1 MEKPAMHTETRYDD
15 LSGTMSVNFRE
26 NEGFEQFVS
35 RVAGVDLSRYQP
47 VAMRLYVDKEAILTV
62 YATDRS
68 QTMARE
74 NSGKLQV
81 RKFKINV
88 SLEELFSSFRQLD
101 FTLLKEGYAVDT
113 FEVIDSQPQRE

>member
-1 MEKPAMHTETRYDD
+1 MEKPTMHTETRYDD

-68 QTMARE
+68 QTIPRE
-74 NSGKLQV
+74 NTDKLQV

-101 FTLLKEGYAVDT
+101 FTLLKEGYAVDN

>member
-26 NEGFEQFVS
+26 GESFEQFVS

-68 QTMARE
+68 PTIPRE
-74 NSGKLQV
+74 NNGKLQV
-81 RKFKINV
+81 RKFKVNV
-88 SLEELFSSFRQLD
+88 SLKELFNSFRQLD
-101 FTLLKEGYAVDT
+101 FTLLKEGYAVDN
-113 FEVIDSQPQRE
+113 FEVSDSQRES

>member
-1 MEKPAMHTETRYDD
+1 MEKPTMHTETRYDD

-68 QTMARE
+68 QTIPRE

>member
-1 MEKPAMHTETRYDD
+1 MHTETRYDD

-26 NEGFEQFVS
+26 NEGFEPFVS

-68 QTMARE
+68 QTIPRE
-74 NSGKLQV
+74 NSSKLQV
-81 RKFKINV
+81 RKFKIHV

-101 FTLLKEGYAVDT
+101 FTLLKEGYAVDN

>member
-47 VAMRLYVDKEAILTV
+47 VAMRLYVDKEATLTV

-68 QTMARE
+68 QTIPRE
-74 NSGKLQV
+74 NSDKLQV

-101 FTLLKEGYAVDT
+101 FTLLKEGYAVAT

>member
-26 NEGFEQFVS
+26 SESFEQFVS
-35 RVAGVDLSRYQP
+35 RVAGVDLNRYQP

-62 YATDRS
+62 YATDQS
-68 QTMARE
+68 QTTPRE
-74 NSGKLQV
+74 NSHKLQV

-88 SLEELFSSFRQLD
+88 SLEELFNSFRQLD
-101 FTLLKEGYAVDT
+101 FTLLKEGYAVDN